1 MTIQTPQVTQILRV
15 NTQKTIR
22 MCPHKKKKN
31 QFLENLLAVSLIL
44 IFVYFHQSL
53 SEE

>member
-22 MCPHKKKKN
+22 MCSHKKKKISI
-31 QFLENLLAVSLIL
+31 FRKPPCSLLNFDFCVFPPIT
-44 IFVYFHQSL
+44 
-53 SEE
+53 